1 MLIVPGKY
9 FVMPIHNGAEAS
21 HSGTEAQPV
30 DPPLTTRVPFSAEP
44 VKPEPV
50 PASREQEA
58 PKPPIAAAPALVD
71 DRQAISVIGADLA
84 ISGQDVHVIS
94 KGKIRVEGRIQGDV
108 RGTEVV
114 VGDVGTV
121 EGVVAGD
128 SVKVFGVIMGTI
140 RGVQV
145 EIEAGAKVEADIHH
159 YSLSVDAGAQVEGR
173 VRRARDAAELLGHE
187 PTLQDEGAPLM
198 PEAHQPAT
206 AAPGSR
212 RGRIW
217 R

>member
-21 HSGTEAQPV
+21 PSETEAQPV
-30 DPPLTTRVPFSAEP
+30 DPPLTTRVPFAAEP
-44 VKPEPV
+44 VNPEPV
-50 PASREQEA
+50 RAQEA
-58 PKPPIAAAPALVD
+58 AKPPIAAAPALVD

-145 EIEAGAKVEADIHH
+145 QIEAGAKVEADIHH
-159 YSLSVDAGAQVEGR
+159 HSLSVDAGAQVEGR

-187 PTLQDEGAPLM
+187 PTLQDESTPVM

-206 AAPGSR
+206 AAPGLR
-212 RGRIW
+212 RGRMW

>member
-1 MLIVPGKY
+1 
-9 FVMPIHNGAEAS
+9 MPIHNGVEAS
-21 HSGTEAQPV
+21 HSGTETQPI
-30 DPPLTTRVPFSAEP
+30 DPSASIPPYSAAEP
-44 VKPEPV
+44 KALVPV
-50 PASREQEA
+50 TAPGEREA
-58 PKPPIAAAPALVD
+58 PKPPIAAVPVPVPGD
-71 DRQAISVIGADLA
+71 DRQATSVIGADLA

-114 VGDVGTV
+114 IGDVGTV

-128 SVKVFGVIMGTI
+128 SVKVFGVILGTI

-145 EIEAGAKVEADIHH
+145 EIQAGAKVEADIHH
-159 YSLSVDAGAQVEGR
+159 QSLSVDAGAQVEGR
-173 VRRARDAAELLGHE
+173 VRRARDTAELLGLE
-187 PTLQDEGAPLM
+187 PTLQDEGAPPT
-198 PEAHQPAT
+198 PETPQPAA

-212 RGRIW
+212 RGRMW

>member
-1 MLIVPGKY
+1 
-9 FVMPIHNGAEAS
+9 MPIHSGVEAS
-21 HSGTEAQPV
+21 HSGAETQPI
-30 DPPLTTRVPFSAEP
+30 DPSVSIPPYSAAEP
-44 VKPEPV
+44 KAPEPV
-50 PASREQEA
+50 TPPREREA
-58 PKPPIAAAPALVD
+58 PKPPIVAVPVPVPVD
-71 DRQAISVIGADLA
+71 DRQATTSVIGADLA

-114 VGDVGTV
+114 IGDVGTV

-159 YSLSVDAGAQVEGR
+159 QSLSVDAGAQVEGR
-173 VRRARDAAELLGHE
+173 VRRARDTAELLGLE
-187 PTLQDEGAPLM
+187 PMLQDEGAPPT
-198 PEAHQPAT
+198 PEAPQPAA

-212 RGRIW
+212 RGRMW